1 MVKIN
6 LMELRKEMDIKRD
19 VRRGQIYDVDLGKT
33 NGNVQ
38 GGRRPCIVCQ
48 NNTGN
53 KYSPTV
59 IIVPL
64 SSQIQKANK
73 QPTHVTI
80 YPDSY
85 NGLSCESFTLAEQ
98 VKTINKNELGD
109 YIGYVRD
116 KELMDKI
123 DKSIKISLGVDEE
136 VKNVIIRKLDTIEY
150 LDEFIQGWVAKG
162 KDITLIEDVIDERK
176 LRINDLNNYCISKN
190 KSIEYYYKYSNVDF
204 KTNKN
209 RMVG

>member
-1 MVKIN
+1 MAKIN
-6 LMELRKEMDIKRD
+6 LVELRKEMNIKRD

-73 QPTHVTI
+73 QPTHTVLK
-80 YPDSY
+80 PDSY

-109 YIGYVRD
+109 YIGCVRD

-123 DKSIKISLGVDEE
+123 DKSIKISLGVLNERMDIAREKARHIE
-136 VKNVIIRKLDTIEY
+136 GLDYFITRWIDNKGDINIITRE
-150 LDEFIQGWVAKG
+150 
-162 KDITLIEDVIDERK
+162 ITERK
-176 LRINDLNNYCISKN
+176 IAEKDLIYYCQMNRLNVKDFYNIENIKSK
-190 KSIEYYYKYSNVDF
+190 
-204 KTNKN
+204 

>member
-1 MVKIN
+1 MAKIN
-6 LMELRKEMDIKRD
+6 LVELRKEMNIKRD

-73 QPTHVTI
+73 QPTHTVI
-80 YPDSY
+80 KPDLY

-123 DKSIKISLGVDEE
+123 DKSIKISLGLKKITSESEDILNNKIKHLEE
-136 VKNVIIRKLDTIEY
+136 LDMMIAKMLDKSKNTIT
-150 LDEFIQGWVAKG
+150 EFIQ
-162 KDITLIEDVIDERK
+162 EFIDERYEL
-176 LRINDLNNYCISKN
+176 LRDVKTYCLKNNFNLK
-190 KSIEYYYKYSNVDF
+190 YYYNQGGYN
-204 KTNKN
+204 NIAI
-209 RMVG
+209 